1 MLIGVG
7 SVGDAMDGPEA
18 RYLLHVA
25 IREELTWQQAWSV
38 RRLGMGGEAMFTAGF
53 VQFCP
58 LRGNVP
64 ANVAALQGLL
74 ADVHADLVVLPE
86 LANCGYMYAAPSDL
100 MPFTEPG
107 DGSGLFLS
115 AMREVAARIGG
126 VIVTGLAESGPGGIY
141 NSAVAVSGDGV
152 LQVYRK
158 THLFADEKHLFVPG
172 DTGFQVFEH
181 RGVRIGM
188 MVCFDWFFP
197 ESART
202 LALRGAQI
210 VAHPA
215 NLVLPYCQTAMVTR
229 CLENRV
235 FAITA
240 NRYGTEDLGE
250 ACLIFTGASQMLD
263 THGRRLLGAP
273 EEANCV
279 AICEIDPSLA
289 DDKRLGKHNDLIRD
303 RRPELY
309 G

>member
-1 MLIGVG
+1 
-7 SVGDAMDGPEA
+7 
-18 RYLLHVA
+18 
-25 IREELTWQQAWSV
+25 
-38 RRLGMGGEAMFTAGF
+38 MFTAGF
-53 VQFCP
+53 AQFCP
-58 LRGNVP
+58 LRGNV
-64 ANVAALQGLL
+64 ATNVATLQGLL

-86 LANCGYMYAAPSDL
+86 LANCGYMYAAPPDL
-100 MPFTEPG
+100 MPFTEPA
-107 DGSGLFLS
+107 DGSGPFLS
-115 AMREVAARIGG
+115 ALRKLAAHNGG
-126 VIVTGLAESGPGGIY
+126 VIVTGLAERGPGGIY
-141 NSAVAVSGDGV
+141 NSAAAVSGDGV

-158 THLFADEKHLFVPG
+158 THLFADEKHLFLPG

-181 RGVRIGM
+181 CGVRIGM

-240 NRYGTEDLGE
+240 NRYGTEELGE
-250 ACLIFTGASQMLD
+250 TCLTFTGASQMLD
-263 THGRRLLGAP
+263 TQGRRLLGGPSDAD
-273 EEANCV
+273 CV
-279 AICEIDPSLA
+279 AICEVDPSLA
-289 DDKRLGKHNDLIRD
+289 DDKRLGKHNDLFSD
-303 RRPELY
+303 RRPGMY

>member
-1 MLIGVG
+1 
-7 SVGDAMDGPEA
+7 
-18 RYLLHVA
+18 
-25 IREELTWQQAWSV
+25 
-38 RRLGMGGEAMFTAGF
+38 MFRAGF

-58 LRGNVP
+58 LRGNVA
-64 ANVAALQGLL
+64 ANVASLQGLL
-74 ADVHADLVVLPE
+74 DGVHADLVVLPE
-86 LANCGYMYAAPSDL
+86 LANCGYMYASPSDL

-115 AMREVAARIGG
+115 ALRKLAARIGG
-126 VIVTGLAESGPGGIY
+126 VIVAGLAERGHGGIY
-141 NSAVAVSGDGV
+141 NSAAAISRDGV

-158 THLFADEKHLFVPG
+158 THLFANEKRLFLPG

-181 RGVRIGM
+181 RRVRIGM

-229 CLENRV
+229 CLENRI

-240 NRYGTEDLGE
+240 NRYGTEELAE
-250 ACLIFTGASQMLD
+250 ARLTFTGASQMLD
-263 THGRRLLGAP
+263 TQGRRLLEVPA
-273 EEANCV
+273 EADCV
-279 AICEIDPSLA
+279 AIGEIDPSLA
-289 DDKRLGKHNDLIRD
+289 DDKRVGKHNNLFGD
-303 RRPELY
+303 RRPDMY